1 MQEFNTV
8 WAVYRENAYDNRD
21 DLLLFYC
28 QTKEIAE
35 NFINSRYDDIKY
47 QYERYN
53 YYIDEIEVLNE
64 EETMSFIG

>member
-1 MQEFNTV
+1 MQEFDTV

-47 QYERYN
+47 QRYN
-53 YYIDEIEVLNE
+53 YYIDEIEVLNQE
-64 EETMSFIG
+64 EVMSFIG

>member
-1 MQEFNTV
+1 MQEFDTV